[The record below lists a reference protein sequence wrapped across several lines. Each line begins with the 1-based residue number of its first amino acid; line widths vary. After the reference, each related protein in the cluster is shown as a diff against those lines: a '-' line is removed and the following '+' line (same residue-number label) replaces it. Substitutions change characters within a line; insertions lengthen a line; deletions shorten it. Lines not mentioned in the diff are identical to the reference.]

1 MDNKK
6 IDKALFVSL
15 RPSYVTVM
23 RYLEE
28 CFGSG
33 RVILTLVVNK

>member
-6 IDKALFVSL
+6 IRKALFVSL
-15 RPSYVTVM
+15 RPIVM

-28 CFGSG
+28 YSGSG
-33 RVILTLVVNK
+33 CVVLVQW